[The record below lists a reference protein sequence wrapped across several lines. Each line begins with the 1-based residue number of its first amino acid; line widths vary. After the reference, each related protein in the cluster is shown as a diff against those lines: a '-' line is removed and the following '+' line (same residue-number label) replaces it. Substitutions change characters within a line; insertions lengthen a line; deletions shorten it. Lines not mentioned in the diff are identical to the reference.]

1 MKRLIAAITV
11 LMLMGLSAV
20 AENEVAEDWTMPDEV
35 DDAWNADAVVEG
47 EWEICELSEARVD
60 KTLKATL
67 ERAVSEMAGVSYTP
81 VGLLATQTA
90 SGTNYCILCRCAYV
104 ATETG
109 ETGWCLV
116 YLSQSLDGEAEVTN
130 VVNLDIADLAD
141 YGIFH

>member
-1 MKRLIAAITV
+1 MKRLIAAMMA
-11 LMLMGLSAV
+11 LMFMGVSAV
-20 AENEVAEDWTMPDEV
+20 AENEVAEDWTIPDEV
-35 DDAWNADAVVEG
+35 DNAWNEETDAAG
-47 EWEICELSEARVD
+47 EWEICELSEAKVD
-60 KTLKATL
+60 KSLKEAL
-67 ERAVSEMAGVSYTP
+67 ARAVSEMAGVSYTP

-109 ETGWCLV
+109 ETGWSLV
-116 YLSQSLDGEAEVTN
+116 YLSQSLDGGAEVTN